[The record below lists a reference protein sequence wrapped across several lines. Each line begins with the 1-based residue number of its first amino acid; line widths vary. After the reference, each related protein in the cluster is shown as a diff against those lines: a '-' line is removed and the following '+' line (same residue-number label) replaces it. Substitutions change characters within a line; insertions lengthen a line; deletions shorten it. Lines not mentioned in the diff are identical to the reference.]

1 MVLTRRQALTRL
13 AAGAAILGAP
23 QIARSAEPDIV
34 IGAPNSLTG
43 GLAEGGVRFV
53 AALRIA
59 FDQINAKGGIKS
71 LGGAK
76 LRMVVADTTSENP
89 AQAAS
94 VTRRMID
101 QDKAVVIAG
110 ATASA
115 MTLAAQIECEKAQ
128 IPLVTN
134 SYADPIVLRGM
145 KYTFKYMP
153 QGSAVWNMAMDGIVE
168 MYRATTG
175 APPKNC
181 AIFMSND
188 AVGLGVQKQLPL
200 EAKRIGLPVLFSTP
214 YQMGL
219 TDPSVAI
226 APIMAN
232 KPDILFLG
240 AFTNDLI
247 LIIRAMRGLGINTPI
262 VNGGTFYGE
271 AVINA
276 LGNQADRLFGVETWN
291 SDLNLPGNKE
301 LVATYMEANP
311 KAHPGNE
318 QLGVG
323 FTCGLIIGQALE
335 KAASRDGT
343 KIRDVLANT
352 EFDNLPVPATKVKY
366 GPNGLNIYNMGIL
379 VEWQSGALRTVWP
392 QKLQMAKPQI

>member
-1 MVLTRRQALTRL
+1 MALTRRQTIAGM

-23 QIARSAEPDIV
+23 RIGRSAEPDIV

-43 GLAEGGVRFV
+43 GLAEGGARFV
-53 AALRIA
+53 AAVQIA
-59 FDQINAKGGIKS
+59 IDKINAKGGIKS
-71 LGGAK
+71 LGGANLK
-76 LRMVVADTTSENP
+76 LVAADTTSENP

-101 QDKAVVIAG
+101 QDKAVIIAG

-115 MTLAAQIECEKAQ
+115 MSLAAQIECEKSS
-128 IPLVTN
+128 IPFMTN
-134 SYADPIVLRGM
+134 SYADPIVKRGM

-153 QGSAVWNMAMDGIVE
+153 QGSAVWNMAMDGMVE
-168 MYRATTG
+168 MYKASTG

-181 AIFMSND
+181 AIFQSND
-188 AVGLGVQKQLPL
+188 AVGLVVQKQLPL
-200 EAKRIGLPVLFSTP
+200 EAQRLGLPVLFSTG

-219 TDPSVAI
+219 SDASVAI
-226 APIMAN
+226 APIMAQ
-232 KPDILFLG
+232 KPDIIFLG

-247 LIIRAMRGLGINTPI
+247 LIIQALRGLGIKTPI

-276 LGNQADRLFGVETWN
+276 LGDQADYLYGVETWN

-301 LVATYMEANP
+301 LVDTYMKANP
-311 KAHPGNE
+311 KAHSGNE

-323 FTCGLIIGQALE
+323 FTLGLIIGEALE

-343 KIRDVLANT
+343 KIREVLANT
-352 EFDNLPVPATKVKY
+352 EFTDLPVPAGKVKY
-366 GPNGLNIYNMGIL
+366 GPDGLNIYNMGIL
-379 VEWQSGALRTVWP
+379 VEWQSSVLRTVWP
-392 QKLQMAKPQI
+392 LNLQMAKPII

>member
-1 MVLTRRQALTRL
+1 
-13 AAGAAILGAP
+13 
-23 QIARSAEPDIV
+23 
-34 IGAPNSLTG
+34 
-43 GLAEGGVRFV
+43 LAEGGVRFV
-53 AALRIA
+53 AALQIA
-59 FDQINAKGGIKS
+59 VDKINAGGGIKS

-76 LRMVVADTTSENP
+76 LKLAVADTTSESP

-101 QDKAVVIAG
+101 QEKAVVIAG

-115 MTLAAQIECEKAQ
+115 MTLAAQIECEKSQ
-128 IPLVTN
+128 IPLITN
-134 SYADPIVLRGM
+134 SYADPIVKRGM

-153 QGSAVWNMAMDGIVE
+153 QGSAVWNMAMDGIVD
-168 MYRATTG
+168 MYKASTG
-175 APPKNC
+175 AAPKNC

-188 AVGLGVQKQLPL
+188 AVGLGVQKQLPI

-219 TDPSVAI
+219 SDPSVAI

-247 LIIRAMRGLGINTPI
+247 LIIRAMRGLGIKTPI
-262 VNGGTFYGE
+262 INGGTFYGE

-276 LGNQADRLFGVETWN
+276 LGNQTDYLYGVETWN
-291 SDLNLPGNKE
+291 SDLDLPGNKE
-301 LVATYMEANP
+301 LVDTYMKSNP

-343 KIRDVLANT
+343 KIREVLATT
-352 EFDNLPVPATKVKY
+352 EFDNLPVPARKVKY
-366 GPNGLNIYNMGIL
+366 GPDGLNIYNTGII
-379 VEWQSGALRTVWP
+379 VEWQSSVLHTVWP
-392 QKLQMAKPQI
+392 KNLQMAKPVI

>member
-1 MVLTRRQALTRL
+1 MGLTRRQTIAGL
-13 AAGAAILGAP
+13 AAGAAVLGAP
-23 QIARSAEPDIV
+23 RIGHSAEPDIV

-43 GLAEGGVRFV
+43 GLAEGGTRFV

-59 FDQINAKGGIKS
+59 FDQINAAGGIKS
-71 LGGAK
+71 MGGAK
-76 LRMVVADTTSENP
+76 LRMIVADTTSESP

-128 IPLVTN
+128 VPLVTN

-168 MYRATTG
+168 MYKATTG

-219 TDPSVAI
+219 SDPSVAI
-226 APIMAN
+226 APIMAQ

-247 LIIRAMRGLGINTPI
+247 LIIQAMRGLGIKTPI

-276 LGNQADRLFGVETWN
+276 LGSKADYLYGVETWN
-291 SDLNLPGNKE
+291 SDLDLPGNKL
-301 LVATYMEANP
+301 LVDTYMKDNP

-366 GPNGLNIYNMGIL
+366 GPNGLNIYNMGII
-379 VEWQSGALRTVWP
+379 VEWQSSVLHTVWP
-392 QKLQMAKPQI
+392 KNLQMAKPQI

>member
-1 MVLTRRQALTRL
+1 MSLTRRQTLKGM
-13 AAGAAILGAP
+13 AAGAAVIAAP
-23 QIARSAEPDIV
+23 KIGLSAEPDII

-59 FDQINAKGGIKS
+59 VDKINAGGGIKS

-76 LRMVVADTTSENP
+76 LKLMVADTTSENP
-89 AQAAS
+89 AQSAS

-101 QDKAVVIAG
+101 QDKAVIIAG

-115 MTLAAQIECEKAQ
+115 MSMAAQIECEKSQ
-128 IPLVTN
+128 IPFVTN
-134 SYADPIVLRGM
+134 SYADPIVTRGM

-153 QGSAVWNMAMDGIVE
+153 QGSAVWNMAMDGVVD
-168 MYRATTG
+168 MYKAMTG
-175 APPKNC
+175 KPPRNC

-188 AVGLGVQKQLPL
+188 GVGLSVQKHLPE
-200 EAKRIGLPVLFSTP
+200 EAKRIGLPVLFSTG

-219 TDPSVAI
+219 SDPSVAI
-226 APIMAN
+226 GPIMAQ
-232 KPDILFLG
+232 KPDVLFLG

-247 LIIRAMRGLGINTPI
+247 LIIQAMRGLGLKTPI
-262 VNGGTFYGE
+262 MNGGTFYGE

-276 LGNQADRLFGVETWN
+276 LGNKTDYLYGVETWN
-291 SDLNLPGNKE
+291 SDLDLPGNKE
-301 LVATYMEANP
+301 LVDTYMKANP

-323 FTCGLIIGQALE
+323 FTLGLIIAQALE
-335 KAASRDGT
+335 KAASRDGV

-352 EFDNLPVPATKVKY
+352 EFTNLPVPAGKVKY
-366 GPNGLNIYNMGIL
+366 GPNGLNIHNMGIL
-379 VEWQSGALRTVWP
+379 VEWQSSVLRTVWP
-392 QKLQMAKPQI
+392 QNLQQAKPML

>member
-1 MVLTRRQALTRL
+1 MELTRRQTIAGL
-13 AAGAAILGAP
+13 AAGAAVIGAP
-23 QIARSAEPDIV
+23 AIVRSAEPDIL

-53 AALRIA
+53 AALQIA
-59 FDQINAKGGIKS
+59 VDKINAGGGIKS
-71 LGGAK
+71 MGGAK
-76 LRMVVADTTSENP
+76 LKLVVADTTSENP

-101 QDKAVVIAG
+101 EDKAVIIAG

-115 MTLAAQIECEKAQ
+115 MSLAAQIECEKSQ
-128 IPLVTN
+128 IPFVTN

-153 QGSAVWNMAMDGIVE
+153 QGSAVWNMAMDGVVE
-168 MYRATTG
+168 MYKATIG
-175 APPKNC
+175 SPPRNC

-188 AVGLGVQKQLPL
+188 AVGLAVQKQLPL
-200 EAKRIGLPVLFSTP
+200 EAQRIGLPVLFSTP

-219 TDPSVAI
+219 SDPAVAI
-226 APIMAN
+226 APIMAQ

-247 LIIRAMRGLGINTPI
+247 LIIRAMRGLGIKTPI
-262 VNGGTFYGE
+262 MNGGTFYGE

-276 LGNQADRLFGVETWN
+276 LGNQTDRLFGVETWN
-291 SDLNLPGNKE
+291 WDLNLPGNKE
-301 LVATYMEANP
+301 LVDTYMKANP

-323 FTCGLIIGQALE
+323 FTLGLIIGQALE

-343 KIRDVLANT
+343 KIRDVLADT
-352 EFDNLPVPATKVKY
+352 EFTNLPVPAGKVKY

-379 VEWQSGALRTVWP
+379 VEWQSSVLHTVWP
-392 QKLQMAKPQI
+392 KNLQMAKPEI

>member
-1 MVLTRRQALTRL
+1 MALTRRQTIAGL
-13 AAGAAILGAP
+13 AASAAVIGAP
-23 QIARSAEPDIV
+23 RIGFSAEPDIV

-59 FDQINAKGGIKS
+59 VDKINAAGGIKS

-76 LRMVVADTTSENP
+76 LRLAVADTTTESP

-101 QDKAVVIAG
+101 QEKAVIIAG

-115 MTLAAQIECEKAQ
+115 MSMAAQIECEKSQ
-128 IPLVTN
+128 IPFVTN
-134 SYADPIVLRGM
+134 SYADPIVTRGM

-153 QGSAVWNMAMDGIVE
+153 QGSAVWNMAMDGVVDL
-168 MYRATTG
+168 YKATTG
-175 APPKNC
+175 KPPRNC

-188 AVGLGVQKQLPL
+188 GVGLSVQKHLPD

-219 TDPSVAI
+219 SDPSVAI
-226 APIMAN
+226 APIMAQ

-247 LIIRAMRGLGINTPI
+247 LIIQAMRGLGIKTPI

-276 LGNQADRLFGVETWN
+276 LGNKTDYLYGVETWN
-291 SDLNLPGNKE
+291 WDLDLPGNKE
-301 LVATYMEANP
+301 LVDTYMKANP

-335 KAASRDGT
+335 KAASRDGA
-343 KIRDVLANT
+343 KIREVLANT
-352 EFDNLPVPATKVKY
+352 EFTNLPVPATKVKY
-366 GPNGLNIYNMGIL
+366 GPDGLNIHNMGII
-379 VEWQSGALRTVWP
+379 VEWQSSVLHTVWP
-392 QKLQMAKPQI
+392 QNLQMAKPVI